1 MKHCPKDE
9 KLKYKHI
16 FTRKLAKYIFISSKN
31 SVLYGFVNITWLVTR
46 RWINGE
52 AMLEISASQK
62 SSPTTFLTT
71 ISATMILYSLREN
84 YTDNNNDNDNDN
96 DDDNNNN
103 NDDDNEDLAG
113 HLFNNN
119 IGDVEE
125 HVNNV

>member
-1 MKHCPKDE
+1 
-9 KLKYKHI
+9 
-16 FTRKLAKYIFISSKN
+16 
-31 SVLYGFVNITWLVTR
+31 
-46 RWINGE
+46 
-52 AMLEISASQK
+52 MLEISASQK

-71 ISATMILYSLREN
+71 ISATMILYSSREN
-84 YTDNNNDNDNDN
+84 YTDNDNDNDDDN

-103 NDDDNEDLAG
+103 NDDDNEDLTG